1 MKEMR
6 IILTFERVV
15 AYFLVLSHLTYTLAQ
30 LMIKHN
36 LHFNHAFI
44 PQSIHNTNSTKR
56 SSVCTTYSENQVKL
70 SNMLQNMHTNYLEK
84 HKYIIINI
92 NQNHQKQC
100 TKTII
105 IIIISKK
112 EK

>member
-1 MKEMR
+1 
-6 IILTFERVV
+6 
-15 AYFLVLSHLTYTLAQ
+15 
-30 LMIKHN
+30 
-36 LHFNHAFI
+36 
-44 PQSIHNTNSTKR
+44 
-56 SSVCTTYSENQVKL
+56 
-70 SNMLQNMHTNYLEK
+70 MHTNYLEK

-112 EK
+112 EKSGIQNSCDWSCVSSSSVIWKIGVAEGVAAHPDADFVESLEILINFGV